1 MEMEEKVSLAKM
13 TGNFSPC
20 VPPWE
25 DYTRTPGTGCI
36 ACKTKATCRRRTSS
50 RISFGP
56 RTRIDRR
63 VTWSRRNLCGFDELF
78 SRIEDAREVLFVL
91 VPRLMTSRK
100 RNVSSHLLSFTN
112 TSTSFLHVSRLRVT
126 SDCVTCFSAWFVLS
140 SERALR

>member
-1 MEMEEKVSLAKM
+1 M

-63 VTWSRRNLCGFDELF
+63 VTWSRRNL
-78 SRIEDAREVLFVL
+78 SRLRRCSLGSRTRGEVLFVL

-126 SDCVTCFSAWFVLS
+126 SDCVTCF
-140 SERALR
+140 ERMVCSFIGTCA